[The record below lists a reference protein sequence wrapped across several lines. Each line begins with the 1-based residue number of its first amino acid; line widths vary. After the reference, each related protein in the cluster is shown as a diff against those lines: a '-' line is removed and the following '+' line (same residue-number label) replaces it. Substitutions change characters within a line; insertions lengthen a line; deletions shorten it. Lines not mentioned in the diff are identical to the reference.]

1 MLQIISTFSS
11 FAAPTR
17 TTLSVAQ
24 IGASM
29 KCKMFVFTLIMT
41 CQYASVVIKMVNVD
55 SLTVVKGVFRTLAI
69 AFSRRVS
76 KVVNYSKHIQKDF

>member
-11 FAAPTR
+11 LAAPTR

-29 KCKMFVFTLIMT
+29 KKSKMFVFALIMT
-41 CQYASVVIKMVNVD
+41 CQYASVVIKMVNAD
-55 SLTVVKGVFRTLAI
+55 SLTVVKGVFRTLAGGC
-69 AFSRRVS
+69 R
-76 KVVNYSKHIQKDF
+76 